1 MKSKK
6 KHPYRRS
13 TLGVL
18 DLCNLRE
25 KKTHVTFNKKM
36 WPYQVRT
43 RLNASPP
50 LLLLSEKCVSTW
62 ATFVKHIMNKQRN
75 EAMGKSKTVT

>member
-1 MKSKK
+1 
-6 KHPYRRS
+6 
-13 TLGVL
+13 
-18 DLCNLRE
+18 
-25 KKTHVTFNKKM
+25 M